1 MRDAHLLGAISRVR
15 FPEYSWS
22 HQAQESYVNDTQ
34 TIETSDSGHLTPDE
48 VLQLEIQAAN
58 ERRRVL
64 AEMEAAA
71 RAEGAA
77 LAKRTLLLKLA
88 KRLAPDRLVDF
99 KALDSVT
106 ELESVVMALVPSRG

>member
-1 MRDAHLLGAISRVR
+1 MAKQELAAVVQPDGPLTHTVTSKEVHLLGVISRVR

-22 HQAQESYVNDTQ
+22 HQAQESCVNDTQ

-48 VLQLEIQAAN
+48 ILQLKIQAAN

-71 RAEGAA
+71 G
-77 LAKRTLLLKLA
+77 TI
-88 KRLAPDRLVDF
+88 
-99 KALDSVT
+99 
-106 ELESVVMALVPSRG
+106 G

>member
-1 MRDAHLLGAISRVR
+1 VD
-15 FPEYSWS
+15 
-22 HQAQESYVNDTQ
+22 DTQ

-77 LAKRTLLLKLA
+77 LAQRALLLRQATKLA
-88 KRLAPDRLVDF
+88 PERL
-99 KALDSVT
+99 T
-106 ELESVVMALVPSRG
+106 ELGSIESLEELEQEVMALIKRG